1 MKKIL
6 IIGIG
11 AGNPDYLT
19 VQAITALA
27 QVDVFFIMDKGAAKA
42 KLIALRT
49 HIIERFARAGHH
61 RVVEAT
67 NPERGADN
75 GDYRAAVDQLNQ
87 DKQRIFE
94 RLIAREM
101 AQGECGAFLVWGDPA
116 LYDSTIRIVEAIAK
130 SGRQA
135 LEYDVI
141 PGISSV
147 QALTARHRIPLNL
160 IGRSIE
166 ITNGRT
172 IAAGFPAGIDSVVV
186 MLDAQDSYLKLADA
200 DLDIYWG
207 AYLGTPDEILMSGKL
222 VEVGPEIARVRA
234 AARRT
239 HGWIMDT
246 YLLRKRDPHDGA
258 TVHLTANE

>member
-1 MKKIL
+1 MKNIL

-19 VQAITALA
+19 LQAVHALA
-27 QVDVFFIMDKGAAKA
+27 QVDVFFLMDKGAAKS

-49 HIIERFARAGHH
+49 QIIERFARAGRH

-67 NPERGADN
+67 SPERGADN
-75 GDYRAAVDQLNQ
+75 GDYRAAVDQLNH
-87 DKQRIFE
+87 DKQAIFE
-94 RLIAREM
+94 QLIAHEM
-101 AQGECGAFLVWGDPA
+101 ADGECGAFLVWGDPA
-116 LYDSTIRIVEAIAK
+116 LYDSTIRIISAISQ

-147 QALTARHRIPLNL
+147 QALAARHRIPLNL

-186 MLDAQDSYLKLADA
+186 MLDSQDSYLKLVDA

-207 AYLGTPDEILMSGKL
+207 AYLGTPDEILIAGRL
-222 VEVGPEIARVRA
+222 AEVGAEIARVRA
-234 AARRT
+234 AARDT

-246 YLLRKRDPHDGA
+246 YLLRKPDRRAADA
-258 TVHLTANE
+258 AI